1 MLECGRAE
9 DRQVR
14 FARHERKVDP
24 QNLSAVDGQPG
35 KVASRLE

>member
-14 FARHERKVDP
+14 LARHEGKMDP
-24 QNLSAVDGQPG
+24 QNLSAVDGQLR
-35 KVASRLE
+35 KVTPRLG